1 MRGVVS
7 GARVYGVRARVYG
20 ERARV
25 YGVGARV
32 YGTLKIIVSAPV
44 PFWVYWGWNW
54 VGLGWDWV
62 WGDWGLKGWGLG
74 LDNQKLDYFVWRV

>member
-1 MRGVVS
+1 MTGVV
-7 GARVYGVRARVYG
+7 GG
-20 ERARV
+20 ARV

-62 WGDWGLKGWGLG
+62 LGDWGHKGWGLG
-74 LDNQKLDYFVWRV
+74 LDNLAFLTFSTFL